1 MSALSGPTGRPP
13 MTVAEFLA
21 YDDGTD
27 TRHELVDGEP
37 VAMNPPAARH
47 VVICHNIG
55 RSLERQ
61 LRPPCQAFWAG
72 GGVAL
77 GEAEKNWRQPDVLVT
92 CVRPTKGFFLDPR
105 LVVEVLSPST
115 ERDDRTVKLDFYE
128 SLPSIEAIL
137 LVWQDGRR
145 VRLRT
150 RGEGAGWRDE
160 DTVGAGTVR
169 VPSLGVELALDEIYH
184 DPWGEAEGAGP

>member
-1 MSALSGPTGRPP
+1 

-27 TRHELVDGEP
+27 TRYELIDGEL

-47 VVICHNIG
+47 AIICHNIG
-55 RSLERQ
+55 RSLEGQ
-61 LRPPCQAFWAG
+61 LRPPCRAIWSAA
-72 GGVAL
+72 GVAL
-77 GEAEKNWRQPDVLVT
+77 SETERNWRQPDVLVT
-92 CVRPTKGFFLDPR
+92 CVRPAKGFFLEPR
-105 LVVEVLSPST
+105 LVAEILSPST

-128 SLPSIEAIL
+128 SVPSVEAIL
-137 LVWQDGRR
+137 LVWQDQRR

-150 RGEGAGWRDE
+150 RGEGGGWRDQ
-160 DTVGAGTVR
+160 DTVGAGTVHI
-169 VPSLGVELALDEIYH
+169 PALGVELVLDEIYH